1 MNYPTLL
8 ERAKPQLL
16 KAIVDMKEKYPS
28 LGADAER
35 QLTENFFAS
44 DLRFGT
50 WIEIRGA
57 YAWTTGEYVDSP
69 YELFI

>member
-1 MNYPTLL
+1 MRNLL

-16 KAIVDMKEKYPS
+16 KAIADMKEEYPN

-44 DLRFGT
+44 DLRFET
-50 WIEIRGA
+50 WINIRGA
-57 YAWTTGEYVDSP
+57 YAQTTGEYVNSP

>member
-16 KAIVDMKEKYPS
+16 KAIANMKEKYPS
-28 LGADAER
+28 LGADAEK
-35 QLTENFFAS
+35 QLLENFFTS
-44 DLRFGT
+44 DLRWGT
-50 WIEIRGA
+50 WVDIRSA
-57 YAWTTGEYVDSP
+57 YAQTTGEYVDNP